1 MSATATFFT
10 ALNELVDV
18 GGAVPCWDR
27 THGNP
32 WIGESAEERE
42 YAAHRCVPC
51 PLIAACGAMALEQH
65 VSFGIFGGLD
75 FTQRPGKR
83 RTDPKNR
90 STT

>member
-27 THGNP
+27 SAGNP
-32 WIGESAEERE
+32 WIGDTREERE
-42 YAAHRCVPC
+42 YAAHQCGRC
-51 PLIAACGAMALEQH
+51 PLAAACELMAVEQQ

-75 FTQRPGKR
+75 FAQRPGKR
-83 RTDPKNR
+83 KTQPKVVAR
-90 STT
+90 